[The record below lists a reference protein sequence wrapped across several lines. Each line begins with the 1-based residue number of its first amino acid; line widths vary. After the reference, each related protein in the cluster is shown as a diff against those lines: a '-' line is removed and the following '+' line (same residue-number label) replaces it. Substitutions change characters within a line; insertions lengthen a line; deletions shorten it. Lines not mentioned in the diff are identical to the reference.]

1 MVTKEEYKQVRIT
14 FMQGFDHVRS
24 FPYICLP
31 IESIHLYIRYAVIFS
46 YPKHTAY
53 IPPLFKRGG
62 GKPAEAD
69 FLSKIHQ

>member
-31 IESIHLYIRYAVIFS
+31 IESIHLYI
-46 YPKHTAY
+46 
-53 IPPLFKRGG
+53 
-62 GKPAEAD
+62 
-69 FLSKIHQ
+69 